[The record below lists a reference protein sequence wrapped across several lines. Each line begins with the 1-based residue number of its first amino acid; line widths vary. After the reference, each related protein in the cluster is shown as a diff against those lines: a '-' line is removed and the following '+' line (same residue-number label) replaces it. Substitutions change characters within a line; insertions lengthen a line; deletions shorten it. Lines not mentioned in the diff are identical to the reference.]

1 MDEKIDIFSDNN
13 IIVCVHTNVKILD
26 IHINEAET
34 LSDWKFIAGQK
45 STKYVTFKSN
55 SLMSLDCVTYLARWR
70 SRFNLWNKQITLL
83 NDHKLGINLLK
94 NA

>member
-26 IHINEAET
+26 IHINEGET

-55 SLMSLDCVTYLARWR
+55 YLMSNELRLCNIF
-70 SRFNLWNKQITLL
+70 S
-83 NDHKLGINLLK
+83 
-94 NA
+94 